1 MYIHTFFVE
10 LSTGVLRTCIALYH
24 VVFDMYIFMHM
35 DALLY
40 DVVSFVRTWM
50 RLMMCCMFVLHVDAS
65 SLGCWACGCPLC
77 VLCDVT

>member
-10 LSTGVLRTCIALYH
+10 LSTGVLRTWIALYH
-24 VVFDMYIFMHM
+24 VFFDMYIFMHM

-50 RLMMCCMFVLHVDAS
+50 RFMVFDMFAR
-65 SLGCWACGCPLC
+65 GCK
-77 VLCDVT
+77 VR